1 MDIVGQS
8 LFEDVPKMR
17 GFGAVAIRIG
27 SLVLMFLHGLSKE
40 PFGLL
45 DFLGNHGEVGET
57 QGGAE
62 GFGQLHEIDIAEV
75 QFVVQ
80 QFPTVLGETHTEVQK
95 FCVALQVEA
104 FWG

>member
-1 MDIVGQS
+1 
-8 LFEDVPKMR
+8 MR
-17 GFGAVAIRIG
+17 GFGAVAIRVG
-27 SLVLMFLHGLSKE
+27 SLVLVFFHGLTKE

-45 DFLGNHGEVGET
+45 DFLRNHGEVGES

-62 GFGQLHEIDIAEV
+62 GFGQFHEVDIAEV